1 MAARTQILD
10 AIRRGLGAR
19 AVDRDTE
26 YGAVPREYVQ
36 HGLLDRDDRVELFVQ
51 RIQHYDGGVHRC
63 ARGAVAETIAG
74 ALSARGKRRLLVP
87 EGFPA
92 DWLPHG
98 LEYVT
103 DSDLSYSELDERDG
117 VITTCTTAI
126 ATTGTIILCHG
137 AGEGRRA
144 ATLIPDYHLC
154 LVDARSIVETVPE
167 GVRRIAAMK
176 PRLVTTVSGPSA
188 TSDIEMTRI
197 KGVHGPR
204 TLEVV
209 IVS

>member
-1 MAARTQILD
+1 
-10 AIRRGLGAR
+10 
-19 AVDRDTE
+19 VDRDTE
-26 YGAVPREYVQ
+26 YGAVPREYIQ
-36 HGLLDRDDRVELFVQ
+36 DGLLDGHDRVELFVQ

-63 ARGAVAETIAG
+63 VRGAVAETIAG
-74 ALSARGKRRLLVP
+74 ALSARVKRRLLVP

-92 DWLPHG
+92 EWLPRG
-98 LEYVT
+98 FEFVT
-103 DSDLSYSELDERDG
+103 ETNLSYTALDASDG
-117 VITTCTTAI
+117 VITTCTAAI

-154 LVDARSIVETVPE
+154 LVEARSIVETVPE

-176 PRLVTTVSGPSA
+176 PRLVTTISGPSA

-209 IVS
+209 VVS